1 MLDSVGGVATEGG
14 ASNEAEA
21 VFGSVVA
28 LAGDAFSLPQLLH
41 FGLSNVFGSPHERQ
55 YHVVGSSSS
64 IFSAIICFPSAF
76 LLSNSS
82 LSLRFASSYKSL
94 PTVPFAH
101 RLGADDLASDACV
114 AGAAGAFDVSAA
126 VDAAGTVEG
135 GLAGFASAARAPDSW
150 SAREMERPIG
160 GAADDADV
168 GGAVDAAGA
177 VESVDSAGTHCHL
190 PERTHARS

>member
-160 GAADDADV
+160 GAADVA
-168 GGAVDAAGA
+168 GAVDAAGA